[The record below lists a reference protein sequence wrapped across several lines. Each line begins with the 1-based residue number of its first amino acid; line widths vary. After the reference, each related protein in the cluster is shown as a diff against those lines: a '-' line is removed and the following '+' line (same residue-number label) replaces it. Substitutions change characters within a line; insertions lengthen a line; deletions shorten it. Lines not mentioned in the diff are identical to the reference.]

1 MEERGPGNV
10 GDGRSDLLAGVDHV
24 DAEGVHGVPT
34 DVIPVAKIDK
44 KACLNKFFCP
54 TIYA

>member
-24 DAEGVHGVPT
+24 DTEGVHGVPT
-34 DVIPVAKIDK
+34 DVIPGTKLTK
-44 KACLNKFFCP
+44 GMFKQFFGP